1 MKNNGNEMTT
11 LMQNM
16 SKKMDSLQMTG
27 NTDHD
32 FAEMMIVHHQAAIE
46 MAQAEI
52 DSGNEEA
59 LKNLAKRI
67 ISDQTKEIKELQQW
81 LKKQQ
86 HRTKLS

>member
-1 MKNNGNEMTT
+1 MTT

-16 SKKMDSLQMTG
+16 SKKMDSTQMTG

-46 MAQAEI
+46 MAQVEV
-52 DSGNEEA
+52 DSGNEET

-67 ISDQTKEIKELQQW
+67 IKDQTKEIGELQQW
-81 LKKQQ
+81 LKKQ
-86 HRTKLS
+86 HE